1 MFLNLSEKNFCK
13 INLFC
18 VNHEW
23 HERAGNE
30 DDPCLSVLPVEENK
44 QPPASSSWGILQVS
58 LNLPPIFGS
67 LTDNGEEEDYD
78 DSDRLL
84 E

>member
-1 MFLNLSEKNFCK
+1 MT
-13 INLFC
+13 
-18 VNHEW
+18 
-23 HERAGNE
+23 AGNE
-30 DDPCLSVLPVEENK
+30 DDPCLSVLPAEENK
-44 QPPASSSWGILQVS
+44 QPPASSSWGILMDKVS

-84 E
+84 EEGEEDKDNVILPPRK